1 MKTNIPT
8 SRQFKILWK
17 FFAKHS
23 PEVEA
28 RGSDELLPEQKSA
41 LAELATGQSDRAAR
55 EKLIPFLKSNKHALT
70 FLADQIKLSRPGR
83 SMVTGVDQTKARRRN
98 V

>member
-1 MKTNIPT
+1 MKTNIPN

-28 RGSDELLPEQKSA
+28 RGSEELLPEQKSA
-41 LAELATGQSDRAAR
+41 LALLAFGKSDRAAR
-55 EKLIPFLKSNKHALT
+55 EKLIPFLKSNKHALK
-70 FLADQIKLSRPGR
+70 FLAEQVKLSRPGR
-83 SMVTGVDQTKARRRN
+83 SIVTRAH
-98 V
+98 

>member
-1 MKTNIPT
+1 MKTNISN

-28 RGSDELLPEQKSA
+28 RGSEELLPEQKAA
-41 LAELATGQSDRAAR
+41 LTLLASGKSDRAAR

-70 FLADQIKLSRPGR
+70 FLAEQIKLSRPSR
-83 SMVTGVDQTKARRRN
+83 SIVTRAHRPKTPRRE